1 MLRAHAQGLHEALL
15 EPRVEVCSMLSKK
28 ADRVQIQLASVML
41 QLAAF
46 AGPNSCRSSCAH
58 RDGSMIV
65 KLLWTEN
72 EPSCREAATS
82 QCCCGCRILS
92 IA

>member
-1 MLRAHAQGLHEALL
+1 MI
-15 EPRVEVCSMLSKK
+15 CSMLSTK
-28 ADRVQIQLASVML
+28 ADRVQIQLASCCRLL
-41 QLAAF
+41 QF
-46 AGPNSCRSSCAH
+46 AGLNSCRSSCAH

-82 QCCCGCRILS
+82 QCCCGCRFLS
-92 IA
+92 FA